1 MSCRYV
7 EIRNFKMYCS
17 LTGKPTVPH
26 GYCDKYEPLRQQS
39 DNEYDRKLEEYKKL
53 KEELKDLKLQIYL
66 LTTNETIDK
75 KDEEYSYI
83 RDHIAARIYD
93 IKNGMVV
100 LDFSSPAE
108 AKTRKIKIPKDKEQE
123 IMELWNRVQ
132 EIEQKIQELDEW
144 LSANAPIE

>member
-1 MSCRYV
+1 MNCKHV
-7 EIRNFKMYCS
+7 FENEQE
-17 LTGKPTVPH
+17 
-26 GYCDKYEPLRQQS
+26 YEER
-39 DNEYDRKLEEYKKL
+39 LEEYKRL

-66 LTTNETIDK
+66 LATNNVLNEN
-75 KDEEYSYI
+75 DEEYGYI

-93 IKNGMVV
+93 IKNDMIV

-144 LSANAPIE
+144 LSRNAPIE

>member
-1 MSCRYV
+1 M
-7 EIRNFKMYCS
+7 
-17 LTGKPTVPH
+17 
-26 GYCDKYEPLRQQS
+26 
-39 DNEYDRKLEEYKKL
+39 
-53 KEELKDLKLQIYL
+53 QIYL

-93 IKNGMVV
+93 IQNNAIIM
-100 LDFSSPAE
+100 DFSSPAE

-144 LSANAPIE
+144 LSRNTSIE